1 MANDPRLARCGF
13 AKLVGSDL
21 DYILRKYE
29 CSMGRRSKAGQ
40 QDVVLGDV
48 MSISRCA
55 QGGPER
61 RLWAGGAAQTC
72 WLHRAQARRHPLHL
86 PRWPPC
92 RSGCAPAPAHP
103 YRQHCDIK
111 YNFTKSE
118 CGVLRGAVSG

>member
-48 MSISRCA
+48 MSISRCG

-61 RLWAGGAAQTC
+61 RLWAGGLRRLVGFTG
-72 WLHRAQARRHPLHL
+72 HRPGGTA
-86 PRWPPC
+86 
-92 RSGCAPAPAHP
+92 APATLAPLP
-103 YRQHCDIK
+103 
-111 YNFTKSE
+111 
-118 CGVLRGAVSG
+118 LRLRPCPCPPLQAALRHQVQLYEE